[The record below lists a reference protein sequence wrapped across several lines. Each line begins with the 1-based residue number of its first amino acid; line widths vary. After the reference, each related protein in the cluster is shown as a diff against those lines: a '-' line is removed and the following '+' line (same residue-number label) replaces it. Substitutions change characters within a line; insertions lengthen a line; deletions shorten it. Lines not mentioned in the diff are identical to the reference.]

1 MLHGSATVDE
11 AISDIQSREE
21 MASPFQPEVLFGVSL
36 PGCARRT
43 CTKTDNCRY
52 FHVVAIGYFSLDDI
66 RVPYIEQP
74 GRLALPIGR

>member
-1 MLHGSATVDE
+1 MPHGSATVYK
-11 AISDIQSREE
+11 AISNIQCREKVT
-21 MASPFQPEVLFGVSL
+21 SPFQPEVLFGVGL

-74 GRLALPIGR
+74 RGLALPIG